1 MMTSMPLSKQKP
13 AFPPNFDT
21 NGGSYVFQAQSGYFF
36 EPVSDYYYCPKSKLY
51 YCATDGIYYRYDHS
65 FVPPFRRYDPP
76 VPLVPASNTSSGTDD
91 GMMSPSPSNPGE
103 ATAAELARKPV
114 VLSITTMSKGAKGKP
129 VSTTSAPAASAAPS
143 APISMSLPSSKKI
156 SLNLAK
162 WNTVKEEDVEEGKAN
177 EKAPAN
183 LATVVAP
190 PEAVGDNQAASAVT
204 PAATPAPSGPPFVC
218 LLCRR
223 QFNSAEQLIRHENES
238 KLHAENLAKQQA
250 AAQEP
255 AYRDRAAERRAVQG
269 ESIPPP
275 GTRVRSD
282 SVDASAPSSS
292 NRRVGTEVSAV
303 LATSSEAAPV
313 FMDSV
318 NPGNVLLRKMGWSE
332 GKGLGKEGTQIVL
345 FRFFHLF

>member
-1 MMTSMPLSKQKP
+1 
-13 AFPPNFDT
+13 
-21 NGGSYVFQAQSGYFF
+21 VFQAQSGYFF

-51 YCATDGIYYRYDHS
+51 YCATDGIYYRYDQS
-65 FVPPFRRYDPP
+65 FVPPFRRFDPP
-76 VPLVPASNTSSGTDD
+76 VPLAPASNTSGGTDD
-91 GMMSPSPSNPGE
+91 GMMSPNPGE

-129 VSTTSAPAASAAPS
+129 VATTSAPASAAPS

-183 LATVVAP
+183 SATAVAP
-190 PEAVGDNQAASAVT
+190 PEAVGDNQAALAVT
-204 PAATPAPSGPPFVC
+204 PAATTAPTGPPFVC